1 MKFLIRM
8 LISALVLFGVAYLS
22 KGALLRVDTLT
33 AAFYAAVV
41 FAVVNAV
48 IKPIVKLLAFPL
60 TLMTLGLFSF
70 VINALFFYLVQA
82 LVPGFHTVGFLQT
95 MIAAVVVSVATS
107 IAGWVARV

>member
-1 MKFLIRM
+1 MRFLARL

-48 IKPIVKLLAFPL
+48 VKPVVTLLAFPL
-60 TLMTLGLFSF
+60 TMMTLGLFSF
-70 VINALFFYLVQA
+70 VVNALFFYLVQA
-82 LVPGFHTVGFLQT
+82 LVPGFHTVGFLHT
-95 MIAAVVVSVATS
+95 MVAAVVVSVATS
-107 IAGWVARV
+107 VACWVARV